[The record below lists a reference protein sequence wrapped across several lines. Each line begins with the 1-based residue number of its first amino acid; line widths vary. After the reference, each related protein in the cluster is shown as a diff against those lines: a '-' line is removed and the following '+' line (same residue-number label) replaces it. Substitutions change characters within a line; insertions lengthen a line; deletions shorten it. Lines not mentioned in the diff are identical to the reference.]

1 MRTCFLTVLAL
12 SFSLVVVPAQEIR
25 SVIYGRVVDPQATV
39 VAGAKVTVTN
49 ADTNTTVALTTN
61 QTGYFEANFLL
72 PGNYRLTAE
81 STGFK
86 TTIRSGIVVPVGTR
100 LEIDLKLELGNVTE
114 SISVVAE
121 APLLETT
128 AMSAGRVIDNRSVS
142 DLPIMSGNAVLLAKL
157 APGIFLTDNNRYAP
171 ISLGGAPSS
180 FVTSGGIAGNEYSID
195 GAPNLG
201 QGREIAAIPHA
212 DAVQEVKVD
221 TAGFDAAIGHAAGAN
236 VMLMTKAGTNSY
248 RGTLSEQHWQNRWRG
263 TPSSPSSFTTGTSPP
278 RRPAATTD
286 WRKNYAR
293 GPSSRPA
300 VPIPTRPPSAG
311 RWSFQKSITAE
322 TACSSS
328 RLTRAS
334 RIRSPPRVRKTA
346 PIPTPANRQGDFS
359 QLLNVDATR
368 YQIYDP
374 LSVRAN
380 PARPTH
386 YIRDPIPG
394 NILPASRVV
403 NPVYN
408 SYVKFLPTP
417 NNPGT
422 NPRLEPLNNY
432 IATATP
438 YDWDYQSFNSR
449 VDFELSQ
456 KHRFFARGSWN
467 EYKED
472 RQDWTYESART
483 LMSAGLNR
491 INSNGTIDW
500 VYTPA
505 PSTVL
510 DTTFSVNNFYQTTMI
525 MLPLTF
531 KPTDVGLP
539 AYLDAKAGDLTI
551 LPQMIYAGYPTLS
564 ELAPDFKNIRMIT
577 LKSEVTHI
585 RGNHTLRAGIDVR
598 QHVHTGQPR
607 INSSGSFSFSNMYT
621 RKEDDGN
628 TPAGDLGHSWAAFMM
643 GIPTAMSVDTADTW
657 AQINPYYGWFAQ
669 DTWRVTRKLTVTLG
683 QRLEVELGPTERYN
697 RIIGWFD
704 PTVKLPI
711 TDAAQAAYAKS
722 PVAERPA
729 ADFTV
734 TGGSVYPGSGGADRR
749 EWKGETMWM
758 PRVGAAYQLDSKTVL
773 RGAYGIFY
781 DTLNVLQRVPNQLG
795 YTRTTSTVVTTDF
808 GQNWLAGNPSN
819 GVPPM
824 ADPFPV
830 RSDGTRFDT
839 PVRDALGAMAVAGRS
854 FTFNS
859 YDTRHAR
866 QQRWRA
872 GIQRQIGPNMLIEV
886 AYSGSASGRVYISK
900 PLQPLPEKYWA
911 SGTTRND
918 AIANNLNANVTN
930 PFNIANFSSLST
942 SNPLVYRELTTN
954 GFFTSTTIRKE
965 RLLRQF
971 PQMSGLTQSMAPDG
985 KVRTDGLEV
994 TFQRRLSRGVNVS
1007 ASYMRLR
1014 NEAADYYYNEFDA
1027 EPTWRESGMARPHR
1041 FVSTGIWELPF
1052 GKGRPFLNS
1061 GLGRAVLGGF
1071 QISLSYEFAPG
1082 PLLGFGNVFYYGNTA
1097 DITKGERTLDRWFN
1111 TENFERSA
1119 SKGPAGFHRRVFDPH
1134 VDGLRADCLNWWN
1147 GNVLRD
1153 FRVTERVTFQVRV
1166 DAINLMNRSQFAAPD
1181 MSPYSTNF
1189 GRVSATTSSLNRH
1202 IQVQG
1207 RIRF

>member
-221 TAGFDAAIGHAAGAN
+221 TAGFDAAIGHTAGAN

-263 TPSSPSSFTTGTSPP
+263 TPFFTKQLYYRNISAAEASGNHQLAEELRARPKQPTGRSNTY
-278 RRPAATTD
+278 AATIGGPVVLPKIYNGRNRLFFFAT
-286 WRKNYAR
+286 YA
-293 GPSSRPA
+293 GFKDQKPA
-300 VPIPTRPPSAG
+300 EGTQNR
-311 RWSFQKSITAE
+311 T
-322 TACSSS
+322 
-328 RLTRAS
+328 
-334 RIRSPPRVRKTA
+334 
-346 PIPTPANRQGDFS
+346 IPTPANRQGDFS

-795 YTRTTSTVVTTDF
+795 FTRATSTVVTTDF

-1061 GLGRAVLGGF
+1061 GLAAPYWAAFRYRSLTSSRPARCLGLAT
-1071 QISLSYEFAPG
+1071 SSTTE
-1082 PLLGFGNVFYYGNTA
+1082 TR
-1097 DITKGERTLDRWFN
+1097 RTLPRESGRW
-1111 TENFERSA
+1111 T
-1119 SKGPAGFHRRVFDPH
+1119 AGSIR
-1134 VDGLRADCLNWWN
+1134 
-1147 GNVLRD
+1147 
-1153 FRVTERVTFQVRV
+1153 
-1166 DAINLMNRSQFAAPD
+1166 I
-1181 MSPYSTNF
+1181 
-1189 GRVSATTSSLNRH
+1189 TSSGRR
-1202 IQVQG
+1202 QRVQPG
-1207 RIRF
+1207 STAGCSIRTSMGCARTA